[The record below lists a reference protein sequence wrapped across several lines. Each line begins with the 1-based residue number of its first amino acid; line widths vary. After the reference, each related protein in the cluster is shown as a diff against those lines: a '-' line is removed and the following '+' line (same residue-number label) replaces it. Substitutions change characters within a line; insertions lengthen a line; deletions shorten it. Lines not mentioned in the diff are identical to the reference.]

1 MSILRLLFIVL
12 LLLNLLA
19 LAANQ
24 GYFGT
29 AAPAGEPERLTN
41 QLHPERIALD
51 GERPPAAPPAQPAP
65 PAPPA
70 QPAPSQPAPAPAAP
84 AGALPVAQAACVSLG
99 GLGGEAAD
107 TLARSFD
114 GPLFEV
120 RRDSTTTTS
129 SWWVRI
135 PPDGTREY
143 ADRKGRELRA
153 LGVTDFFITQE
164 AGPTQYSVSLGLFK
178 SEAAANQHLA
188 NLRRA
193 GVRSAGITSRSIT
206 THSLQIRGPQS
217 EIDTRLASAALP
229 AGTTPQPCTE
239 P

>member
-51 GERPPAAPPAQPAP
+51 GERPPA
-65 PAPPA
+65 APPA

-217 EIDTRLASAALP
+217 EIDTRLTSAALP